1 MNLSRRH
8 STVAIVTTG
17 VAIAFAVSACGS
29 SSSGNT
35 PASGGSSA
43 PVASSA
49 PASTAPATSTSPA
62 ATGHP
67 LVIAGPPECP
77 TRPFCELGL
86 KQTYGMVFK
95 GFKQT
100 DDGGA
105 LTVKAL
111 TSGAAD
117 VGLVFT
123 SDPTIESHG
132 LVVLTDDK
140 NLQASDNIVPLVAS
154 KLSSGAAASALNAV
168 DAKLDQTTLVSI
180 NKAVEIDRGT
190 PTAVATQFLSQEKL
204 NTAAALCGGST
215 GSGKVAI
222 GAADFPE
229 NETLAA
235 IYADALKTC
244 GYSTSTKTFASREV
258 YYPEMVKGKLQ
269 VIPEYAATL
278 TDFINDAKNGANAPS
293 KASGD
298 INKTM
303 AALKAELPSSLAVL
317 NPATSTD
324 KNAFAVTKKFATAN
338 NITTLSQLA
347 AYSKG

>member
-1 MNLSRRH
+1 MNLQRRT
-8 STVAIVTTG
+8 STLALAATGLAMAFVA
-17 VAIAFAVSACGS
+17 SACGS
-29 SSSGNT
+29 SSSGPAASSGGT
-35 PASGGSSA
+35 PA
-43 PVASSA
+43 ASS
-49 PASTAPATSTSPA
+49 
-62 ATGHP
+62 GHP

-95 GFKQT
+95 SFKQT

-105 LTVKAL
+105 LTIKAL

-154 KLSSGAAASALNAV
+154 KLATGAAANALNAV
-168 DAKLDQTTLVSI
+168 DAKLDQPTLVSI
-180 NKAVEIDRGT
+180 NKAVEIDRGS
-190 PTAVATQFLSQEKL
+190 PTAVAAQFLKQENL
-204 NTAAALCGGST
+204 NTSAALCGGST

-222 GAADFPE
+222 GDADFPE

-235 IYADALKTC
+235 IYAAALKTC
-244 GYSTSTKTFASREV
+244 GYKTSTKTFASREV
-258 YYPEMVKGKLQ
+258 YYPLMTKGTLQ

-298 INKTM
+298 ITKTM
-303 AALKAELPSSLAVL
+303 AALTAELPSSLAVL
-317 NPATSTD
+317 KPAASTD
-324 KNAFAVTKKFATAN
+324 KNAFAVTKTFATAH